1 MGVMSSMLTNEKP
14 MPVQMPTI
22 QAVPRGVTPPGCPAL
37 PCPGCRSPLFWFSR
51 YDQERRLPK
60 CCDCDPA
67 PSAAFVRLPLFGI
80 AGSPGGPW
88 WWETLADSPEDRI
101 VFGRPSGDCTLSDA
115 GNENCAGSAGQAEPQ
130 LIEHTHHGHQ
140 LLTVVGSDS
149 VAWSKDTWTKCLV
162 FCWPD
167 RSEEGKV

>member
-1 MGVMSSMLTNEKP
+1 MGAIKRLSESSSVKVDKM
-14 MPVQMPTI
+14 TI
-22 QAVPRGVTPPGCPAL
+22 QAVPPRISPPGCPAL
-37 PCPGCRSPLFWFSR
+37 PCPGCRSPFFWFSI
-51 YDQERRLPK
+51 YDRTMAKPK

-80 AGSPGGPW
+80 AGPPGGPW

-101 VFGRPSGDCTLSDA
+101 VFGGDGQDVDGRGDRGA
-115 GNENCAGSAGQAEPQ
+115 GDEPQ
-130 LIEHTHHGHQ
+130 LIEHVHHGHQ
-140 LLTVVGSDS
+140 LLTVVGTDS

-167 RSEEGKV
+167 RSEEGQV